1 MIVGGDCGEDDFKEG
16 DCGEYHCGED
26 QCGGRMTVGRM
37 MILCANPQSPGHE
50 FPVTFNETVRKMFRF
65 YFHIIAHIYYSHF
78 QEVSH
83 IRG

>member
-1 MIVGGDCGEDDFKEG
+1 MARVIVGGDCGEDDFKEG
-16 DCGEYHCGED
+16 DCGED
-26 QCGGRMTVGRM
+26 QCVGRM